1 MTLAV
6 SAGTDEHLRGAERGS
21 GDVVDRGPSVVIV
34 LMEADEVVLVR
45 QQREAVTSET
55 VELVQERLKP
65 GESPLEAA
73 IRGVAEECGVSASMW
88 EEHGSFWAVARLF
101 EPARPRVLGQARP
114 GSGGSWLN
122 GRTVPHRRPRRA
134 ARRRD
139 LDRRVERRSALVR
152 REAK

>member
-6 SAGTDEHLRGAERGS
+6 SAGTDEHLRGAEPGS

-45 QQREAVTSET
+45 QRREAVTSET
-55 VELVQERLKP
+55 MELVQERLKP

-88 EEHGSFWAVARLF
+88 EEHGSFWAVPAYSNQRVHVFSARLAQGL
-101 EPARPRVLGQARP
+101 PSP
-114 GSGGSWLN
+114 GSVVRC
-122 GRTVPHRRPRRA
+122 RTA
-134 ARRRD
+134 D
-139 LDRRVERRSALVR
+139 LDALLDDAISIAGLSVVRRSSGVQP
-152 REAK
+152 E